1 MPGIKRF
8 QDETAV
14 VTGAASGIGRATAI
28 ALAEQGANLV
38 IADIQKDRLDEVAD
52 QIRSLGRPCWPRL
65 VDVSLRSDI
74 EDLAR
79 FVESQAGG
87 ATILFNNAGV
97 AMAGEVI
104 DTSLDDFQWIMGIN
118 FWGPLVGIKAFL
130 PAMIQR
136 KRGHIVSTA
145 SFMGLCPTPGT
156 AAYGATKA
164 AVIALSEALRQEV
177 RRHNIGVTAICP
189 GVINTRIVESSLYH
203 QTTGAASKESTVAFY
218 RDKGWPPERVARAVI
233 KAIRQNRSIVPVGP
247 EAWAPWYIKRFSQS
261 LYECLAQLAWRRIRG
276 E

>member
-28 ALAEQGANLV
+28 ALAQQGANLV
-38 IADIQKDRLDEVAD
+38 LADIQKDRLDVVAE
-52 QIRSLGRPCWPRL
+52 QIRLLGRPCWPRV
-65 VDVSLRSDI
+65 VDVSVPGDI
-74 EDLAR
+74 ENLAR
-79 FVESQAGG
+79 FVESEAGG

-97 AMAGEVI
+97 AMAGEVV
-104 DTSLDDFQWIMGIN
+104 DTSLDDFRWIMGIN

-136 KRGHIVSTA
+136 KHGHIVSTA

-156 AAYGATKA
+156 AAYSATKA

-177 RRHNIGVTAICP
+177 RQHNIGVTAICP
-189 GVINTRIVESSLYH
+189 GVINTSIVESSRYH
-203 QTTGAASKESTVAFY
+203 EASGGASKESTVAFY
-218 RDKGWPPERVARAVI
+218 RDRGWPPDRVAQAVI
-233 KAIRQNRSIVPVGP
+233 KAIRQNKGIVPVGP

-261 LYECLAQLAWRRIRG
+261 LYEWGTQLAWRRIRG
-276 E
+276 D